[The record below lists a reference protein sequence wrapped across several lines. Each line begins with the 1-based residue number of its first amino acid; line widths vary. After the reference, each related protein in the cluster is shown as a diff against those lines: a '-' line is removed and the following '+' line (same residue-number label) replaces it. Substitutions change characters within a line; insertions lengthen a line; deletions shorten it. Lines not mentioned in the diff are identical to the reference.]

1 MRYVLGAD
9 GGGSKIACL
18 VAEETGR
25 LLGYSLGGPV
35 NTNYVVRQQA
45 VDSMSYAIQ
54 TALEVAGLRG
64 QQIETLCL
72 SAPMAPEA
80 VAEAAKACGIGPVT
94 RAAEGQ
100 TPRWAARYWTDMR
113 IGITV
118 DAGTGSMA
126 RGWARDGREAGSGGW
141 GSTLGDE
148 GSGHWISMQA
158 MVAVL
163 QAHDGRIAETRLTA
177 PVLRHFGMS
186 DILDM
191 VFQVSQG
198 LVKAMDAE
206 QGVGPDSG
214 FERPETGSPPVGG
227 VLIHKRTRPGPLARH
242 EVATLCPT
250 VVSVARQGDWKAI
263 EILER
268 AGHELGRLGV
278 ALIRRLGM
286 EKEEFAIVP
295 FGGVFRAKELVLDSF
310 RATICAAAPRA
321 RVVEP
326 RFEPVVGAALLALSE
341 IGVAIDDP
349 IISAVEATATR
360 FPACLAPGMTADDT
374 TRHP

>member
-18 VAEETGR
+18 VAEKTGR
-25 LLGYSLGGPV
+25 LLGYGLGGPV
-35 NTNYVVRQQA
+35 NTNYVVRRQA
-45 VDSMSYAIQ
+45 VASMSYAIQ
-54 TALEVAGLRG
+54 TALEGAGLRG
-64 QQIETLCL
+64 QQIEILCL
-72 SAPMAPEA
+72 SAPMAPDA
-80 VAEAAKACGIGPVT
+80 VAEAAKSCGIGPVT

-163 QAHDGRIAETRLTA
+163 QAHDGRIAETMLTA

-198 LVKAMDAE
+198 LVTATDAE

-214 FERPETGSPPVGG
+214 FERPETGSPAVGG

-250 VVSVARQGDWKAI
+250 VVSIARQGDWKAI
-263 EILER
+263 EILEE

-286 EKEEFAIVP
+286 EKDEFAIVP
-295 FGGVFRAKELVLDSF
+295 FGGVFRAEELVLDSF
-310 RATICAAAPRA
+310 RATICAAAPHA
-321 RVVEP
+321 RVVKP

-341 IGVAIDDP
+341 IGVQIDDP
-349 IISAVEATATR
+349 VISAVEGTATR
-360 FPACLAPGMTADDT
+360 FPACLAPGMPVDDA

>member
-18 VAEETGR
+18 IAEETGR
-25 LLGYSLGGPV
+25 LLGYGLGGPV
-35 NTNYVVRQQA
+35 NTNYVARRQA
-45 VDSMSYAIQ
+45 VASMSYAIQ
-54 TALEVAGLRG
+54 TALEGAGLRG
-64 QQIETLCL
+64 RQMETLCL
-72 SAPMAPEA
+72 SAPMAPDA
-80 VAEAAKACGIGPVT
+80 VAEAAEECGIGPVI

-100 TPRWAARYWTDMR
+100 TPRWAAHYWTDMR
-113 IGITV
+113 IGVTV

-163 QAHDGRIAETRLTA
+163 QAHDGRIAETRLAA

-214 FERPETGSPPVGG
+214 FERPEAGSPPVGG

-286 EKEEFAIVP
+286 EKDEFAVVP

-341 IGVAIDDP
+341 IGVVINDP
-349 IISAVEATATR
+349 VISAVEATATR
-360 FPACLAPGMTADDT
+360 FPACLAPGMAADDA